1 MKKITKVIAAATA
14 LSAALGV
21 CAYAAEDTIED
32 KVIAGYQAWFNT
44 EGDGSPRNEWVHWG
58 RPEVGHLTF
67 DAYPDVRDYSVED
80 LKETYFAELG
90 NGEFSK

>member
-32 KVIAGYQAWFNT
+32 KVIAGYQAW
-44 EGDGSPRNEWVHWG
+44 
-58 RPEVGHLTF
+58 
-67 DAYPDVRDYSVED
+67 
-80 LKETYFAELG
+80 
-90 NGEFSK
+90 

>member
-32 KVIAGYQAWFNT
+32 KVIAG
-44 EGDGSPRNEWVHWG
+44 
-58 RPEVGHLTF
+58 LT
-67 DAYPDVRDYSVED
+67 R
-80 LKETYFAELG
+80 KETVHREM
-90 NGEFSK
+90 NGYIGADRRLDI

>member
-44 EGDGSPRNEWVHWG
+44 EGDGSPRM
-58 RPEVGHLTF
+58 
-67 DAYPDVRDYSVED
+67 
-80 LKETYFAELG
+80 
-90 NGEFSK
+90 NGYIGADRRLDI

>member
-32 KVIAGYQAWFNT
+32 KVIAGYQAWFN
-44 EGDGSPRNEWVHWG
+44 
-58 RPEVGHLTF
+58 
-67 DAYPDVRDYSVED
+67 
-80 LKETYFAELG
+80 KETVHREM
-90 NGEFSK
+90 NGYIGADRRLDI

>member
-1 MKKITKVIAAATA
+1 MGT
-14 LSAALGV
+14 L
-21 CAYAAEDTIED
+21 
-32 KVIAGYQAWFNT
+32 
-44 EGDGSPRNEWVHWG
+44 G

-90 NGEFSK
+90 NGEKSKLIFFVSRRCYR

>member
-44 EGDGSPRNEWVHWG
+44 
-58 RPEVGHLTF
+58 
-67 DAYPDVRDYSVED
+67 
-80 LKETYFAELG
+80 
-90 NGEFSK
+90 

>member
-44 EGDGSPRNEWVHWG
+44 EG
-58 RPEVGHLTF
+58 HLTF
-67 DAYPDVRDYSVED
+67 GAFSDVRAFSVED
-80 LKETYFAELG
+80 LKATYFAEL
-90 NGEFSK
+90 